1 MGHATKLYIQRQLAT
16 VRQAAKAVQCFS
28 MFKMARVDPYGKRL
42 VGEGWMQMAFVFHP
56 GFVFALACLGWAM
69 LPALAQGTSDAPAR
83 EFKLTPSA
91 YVNDGGMRATDVNL
105 RWRQGAHATWLGH
118 YSNSDQFA
126 QTRAGY
132 EYAWQTQWGQWVP
145 SLQVAS
151 MGFAGGS
158 LNWQS
163 PGTVFGLLGWG
174 RTNGRD
180 YYNLNFD
187 PNDSVLIGGGFKWR
201 EQHVFN
207 LLNVSDNRF
216 DTGQSVTHANWR
228 YSPRNHQSLVLDLAV
243 KQGRPAANE
252 PEVRGQIVSLVFN
265 HGPVFVHW
273 AQDRKVN
280 FSDDSQTRMA
290 LGLRF

>member
-1 MGHATKLYIQRQLAT
+1 MKVVCAFQPWFVLAL
-16 VRQAAKAVQCFS
+16 
-28 MFKMARVDPYGKRL
+28 G
-42 VGEGWMQMAFVFHP
+42 
-56 GFVFALACLGWAM
+56 CLGWVVP
-69 LPALAQGTSDAPAR
+69 PARAQSTSDAPVR
-83 EFKLTPSA
+83 EYKLTPSA
-91 YVNDGGMRATDVNL
+91 YVNDGGMRATDVNM
-105 RWRQGAHATWLGH
+105 RVRQGNHATWVGH

-132 EYAWQTQWGQWVP
+132 EYAWQTEWGQWVP

-158 LNWQS
+158 LNWQT
-163 PGTVFGLLGWG
+163 PGAVFGLLGWG

-187 PNDSVLIGGGFKWR
+187 PNDSVLIGAGFKWR

-207 LLNVSDNRF
+207 LFNVSDNRF
-216 DTGQSVTHANWR
+216 DTGQSITHAIWR
-228 YSPRNHQSLVLDLAV
+228 YSVNASQIMSVDLAV
-243 KQGRPAANE
+243 KQGRPTANE
-252 PEVRGQIVSLVFN
+252 AEVRGQIISLVYD

-280 FSDDSQTRMA
+280 FSNDNQTRLA
-290 LGLRF
+290 LGVRF